1 VTRKPASADAGFFV
15 RAWDVLLPPPPP
27 GQRHGR
33 GFKNN
38 PHDQEFFMCSI
49 FGIFGLQ
56 PGDDLQALR
65 RQALDCSQRQRHRG
79 PDWSGV
85 YVDDGAILVHERLA
99 IVDPAGGSQP
109 LLSADGHLALA
120 VNGEIYNH
128 RELKQQLTQPYA
140 FQTGSD
146 CEVINAL
153 YREDAPAAL
162 LNRLNGIFAFALW
175 DKATGRVLIARDPM
189 GVCPLYWGHDQQGR
203 LRVASEMKSLADS
216 CADVAQFPP
225 GHYYDSVSGELLQYY
240 RKPWRDYAA
249 VQGVQVSKQELR
261 EAFERAV
268 HRQLMTDVPYGV
280 LLSGGLDSSLVA
292 AVAARFARKRI
303 EDNDEAEAWWPR
315 LHSFAIGLKGSPDL
329 AAAAIAA
336 ESLGTVHHGFEY
348 TFEEGLDALPEV
360 IRHIETYDV
369 TTIRAS
375 TPMFLLARR
384 IKAMGVKMVLS
395 GEGSDEIFGGYLY
408 FHKAPN
414 AREFHEELIR
424 KLDAL
429 YNYDCL
435 RANKSMMAW
444 GVEPRVPFLDVEFL
458 DVAMRMD
465 AQYKMIDKTSG
476 GATRMEKGVLREAFE
491 GYLPDSIL
499 WRQKE
504 QFSDGVGYGWIDGL
518 KAHAEAQVSDR
529 ELAAADKRF
538 PVNPPQTKE
547 AYYYRTL
554 FERVFPTPAAAETVP
569 GGKSIACSSPAA
581 IAWDASF
588 ANAADP
594 SGRAVAGVHA
604 QALGA

>member
-1 VTRKPASADAGFFV
+1 
-15 RAWDVLLPPPPP
+15 
-27 GQRHGR
+27 
-33 GFKNN
+33 
-38 PHDQEFFMCSI
+38 MCSI
-49 FGIFGLQ
+49 LGIFGLQ
-56 PGDDLQALR
+56 AGDDLHQLR
-65 RQALDCSQRQRHRG
+65 RRALELSQRQRHRG

-85 YVDDGAILVHERLA
+85 HLDDGAILVHERLA

-109 LLSADGHLALA
+109 LRSGDGELVLA

-128 RELKQQLTQPYA
+128 RELEKQLTQPYA

-146 CEVINAL
+146 CEVISAL
-153 YREDAPAAL
+153 YRAGDDVAAW
-162 LNRLNGIFAFALW
+162 LNALNGIFAFALW
-175 DKATGRVLIARDPM
+175 DRAKQRYLIARDPI
-189 GVCPLYWGHDQQGR
+189 GVCPLYWGHDADGR
-203 LRVASEMKSLADS
+203 LCVASEMKALADL

-225 GHYYDSVSGELLQYY
+225 GHYYDSALEGEGGVADGGSGPALRRYY
-240 RKPWRDYAA
+240 AKPWRDYDATQNVEVA
-249 VQGVQVSKQELR
+249 RQELR

-268 HRQLMTDVPYGV
+268 HRQLMSDVPYGV

-292 AVAARFARKRI
+292 AVAARYARRRVE
-303 EDNDEAEAWWPR
+303 EDDQAEAWWPR
-315 LHSFAIGLKGSPDL
+315 LHSFAIGLEGSPDL
-329 AAAAIAA
+329 AAAKVAA
-336 ESLGTVHHGFEY
+336 EALDTVHHGFTY

-360 IRHIETYDV
+360 IRHVETYDV

-395 GEGSDEIFGGYLY
+395 GEGSDEVFGGYLY
-408 FHKAPN
+408 FHKAPD
-414 AREFHEELIR
+414 AREFHEETIR

-429 YNYDCL
+429 HNYDCL

-465 AQYKMIDKTSG
+465 AAHKMARPRIA
-476 GATRMEKGVLREAFE
+476 GARGIEKAILREAFE
-491 GYLPDSIL
+491 GYLPESIL

-529 ELAAADKRF
+529 VFAAAASRF

-547 AYYYRTL
+547 AYLYRHI
-554 FERVFPTPAAAETVP
+554 FEQFFPGVACAQTVP

-581 IAWDASF
+581 IAWDAAF
-588 ANAADP
+588 ERMADP
-594 SGRAVAGVHA
+594 SGRAVVGVH
-604 QALGA
+604 QAA

>member
-1 VTRKPASADAGFFV
+1 
-15 RAWDVLLPPPPP
+15 
-27 GQRHGR
+27 
-33 GFKNN
+33 
-38 PHDQEFFMCSI
+38 MCSI

-65 RQALDCSQRQRHRG
+65 RQALECSQRQRHRG

-85 YVDDGAILVHERLA
+85 YVDTGAILVHERLA

-109 LLSADGHLALA
+109 LLSEDGQLALA

-128 RELKQQLTQPYA
+128 RELKAELLQPYA

-153 YREDAPAAL
+153 YREDTPASY

-175 DKATGRVLIARDPM
+175 DKTEGRVIIARDPI
-189 GVCPLYWGHDQQGR
+189 GVVPLYWGHDREGR
-203 LRVASEMKSLADS
+203 LRVASELKSLVDD
-216 CADVAQFPP
+216 CADAAQFPP
-225 GHYYDSVSGELLQYY
+225 GHWYDSATGALNRYYERAWRQYG
-240 RKPWRDYAA
+240 A
-249 VQGVQVSKQELR
+249 VEGVQVQLQELR

-292 AVAARFARKRI
+292 AVAARYARHRI
-303 EDNDEAEAWWPR
+303 EENDITEAWWPR

-329 AAAAIAA
+329 AAAEVAA
-336 ESLGTVHHGFEY
+336 AALGTVHHGFEY
-348 TFEEGLDALPEV
+348 TFDEGLDALPDV

-414 AREFHEELIR
+414 AREFHEELVR

-429 YNYDCL
+429 NNYDCL

-444 GVEPRVPFLDVEFL
+444 GVEPRVPFLDREFL

-465 AQYKMIDKTSG
+465 ARFKMVDKTSS
-476 GATRMEKGVLREAFE
+476 GATRMEKGVLREAFA
-491 GYLPDSIL
+491 GYLPESIL

-518 KAHAEAQVSDR
+518 KAHAQSQVSDR
-529 ELAAADKRF
+529 ELAAADRRY

-547 AYYYRTL
+547 AYFYRSL
-554 FERVFPTPAAAETVP
+554 FEQFFPGQAAAETVP
-569 GGKSIACSSPAA
+569 GGKSIACSSPTA

-588 ANAADP
+588 AAMADP
-594 SGRAVAGVHA
+594 SGRAITGVHA
-604 QALGA
+604 QALAS

>member
-1 VTRKPASADAGFFV
+1 
-15 RAWDVLLPPPPP
+15 
-27 GQRHGR
+27 
-33 GFKNN
+33 
-38 PHDQEFFMCSI
+38 MCSI
-49 FGIFGLQ
+49 FGIFDLQ
-56 PGDDLQALR
+56 PGDDLQLLR
-65 RQALDCSQRQRHRG
+65 RESLEASQRQRHRG

-85 YVDDGAILVHERLA
+85 YLDDGAILVHERLA

-109 LLSADGHLALA
+109 LLSEDGQLALA

-128 RELKQQLTQPYA
+128 TQLKAELQQPYA

-153 YREDAPAAL
+153 YREDEPASF

-175 DKATGRVLIARDPM
+175 DKAARRTLIARDPI
-189 GVCPLYWGHDQQGR
+189 GVCPLYWGHDKEGR
-203 LRVASEMKSLADS
+203 LRVASEMKSLIDS

-225 GHYYDSVSGELLQYY
+225 GHWYDSATGKLEKYY
-240 RKPWRDYAA
+240 ERPWRDYAA
-249 VQGVQVSKQELR
+249 VEGVQVSPTELR
-261 EAFERAV
+261 EAFEAAV

-292 AVAARFARKRI
+292 AVAARYARRRI
-303 EDNDEAEAWWPR
+303 EDGGQSEAWWPR

-329 AAAAIAA
+329 AAAAVAA
-336 ESLGTVHHGFEY
+336 EALGTVHHGFEY

-395 GEGSDEIFGGYLY
+395 GEGSDEVFGGYLY

-444 GVEPRVPFLDVEFL
+444 GVEPRVPFLDREFL
-458 DVAMRMD
+458 DVAMKMD
-465 AQYKMIDKTSG
+465 AKYKMVLKGSDG
-476 GATRMEKGVLREAFE
+476 PQRMEKGILRAAFE
-491 GYLPDSIL
+491 GYLPESIL

-547 AYYYRTL
+547 AYYYRTI
-554 FERVFPTPAAAETVP
+554 FEQFYPGLAAAETVP

-588 ANAADP
+588 AAMADP
-594 SGRAVAGVHA
+594 SGRAVAGVHHEA
-604 QALGA
+604 VDTI

>member
-1 VTRKPASADAGFFV
+1 
-15 RAWDVLLPPPPP
+15 
-27 GQRHGR
+27 
-33 GFKNN
+33 
-38 PHDQEFFMCSI
+38 MCSI

-65 RQALDCSQRQRHRG
+65 RQALEQSQRQRHRG

-85 YVDDGAILVHERLA
+85 YVDERAILVHERLA

-109 LLSADGHLALA
+109 LLSEDGTLALA

-128 RELKQQLTQPYA
+128 RELKQELVQPYA

-153 YREDAPAAL
+153 YREDEPASF

-175 DKATGRVLIARDPM
+175 DKRAGRAIIARDPI
-189 GVCPLYWGHDQQGR
+189 GVVPLYWGHDKQGR
-203 LRVASEMKSLADS
+203 LCVASEMKSLADT

-225 GHYYDSVSGELLQYY
+225 GHWYDSATGALTRYY
-240 RKPWRDYAA
+240 ERPWRDYDA
-249 VQGVQVSKQELR
+249 VQGVEVSRQELR
-261 EAFERAV
+261 EAFEAAV

-292 AVAARFARKRI
+292 AVAARYARHRI
-303 EDNDEAEAWWPR
+303 EDGDRSEAWWPR
-315 LHSFAIGLKGSPDL
+315 LHSFAIGLAGSPDL
-329 AAAAIAA
+329 AAAKIAA
-336 ESLGTVHHGFEY
+336 DMLGTVHHGFEY

-414 AREFHEELIR
+414 AREFHEELVR

-429 YNYDCL
+429 NNYDCL

-444 GVEPRVPFLDVEFL
+444 GVEPRVPFLDRAFL

-465 AQYKMIDKTSG
+465 ASHKMVDKASG
-476 GATRMEKGVLREAFE
+476 RIEKAVLREAFE
-491 GYLPDSIL
+491 GYLPKEIL

-538 PVNPPQTKE
+538 TYNPPQTKE
-547 AYYYRTL
+547 AYYYRSL
-554 FERVFPTPAAAETVP
+554 FEQFYPTPAAAETVP

-588 ANAADP
+588 ATMADP

-604 QALGA
+604 QALAG

>member
-1 VTRKPASADAGFFV
+1 
-15 RAWDVLLPPPPP
+15 
-27 GQRHGR
+27 
-33 GFKNN
+33 
-38 PHDQEFFMCSI
+38 MCSI

-56 PGDDLQALR
+56 PGDDLAALR
-65 RQALDCSQRQRHRG
+65 RQSLELSQSQRHRG
-79 PDWSGV
+79 PDWSGIH
-85 YVDDGAILVHERLA
+85 VDAGAILVHERLA

-109 LLSADGHLALA
+109 LRSEDGALALA

-128 RELKQQLTQPYA
+128 RELKAGLRQPYA

-153 YREDAPAAL
+153 YREDAPASW

-175 DKATGRVLIARDPM
+175 DAQARRVLVARDPL
-189 GVCPLYWGHDQQGR
+189 GVVPLYWGHDREGR
-203 LRVASEMKSLADS
+203 LCVASEMKALAPV
-216 CADVAQFPP
+216 CADVAQVPP
-225 GHYYDSVSGELLQYY
+225 GHWYECSVDDEGRMQGELRRYY
-240 RKPWRDYAA
+240 ERPWRDYDAVRGVEVDAA
-249 VQGVQVSKQELR
+249 ELR
-261 EAFERAV
+261 GAFEAAV

-292 AVAARFARKRI
+292 AVAARYARRRV
-303 EDNDEAEAWWPR
+303 EDDDASEAWWPR
-315 LHSFAIGLKGSPDL
+315 LHSFAIGLEGSPDL
-329 AAAAIAA
+329 AAAKVAA
-336 ESLGTVHHGFEY
+336 DMLGTVHHGFTY
-348 TFEEGLDALPEV
+348 SLQEGLDALPEV

-375 TPMFLLARR
+375 TPMYLLARR

-408 FHKAPN
+408 FHKAPD
-414 AREFHEELIR
+414 ARAFHEELVR

-429 YNYDCL
+429 HNYDCL

-444 GVEPRVPFLDVEFL
+444 GVEPRVPFLDREFL

-465 AQYKMIDKTSG
+465 AAHKMVLRGSD
-476 GATRMEKGVLREAFE
+476 GAQRMEKGILREAFA
-491 GYLPDSIL
+491 GYLPEEIL

-529 ELAAADKRF
+529 ELAAASRRF
-538 PVNPPQTKE
+538 PLNPPQTKE
-547 AYYYRTL
+547 AYLYRAL
-554 FERVFPTPAAAETVP
+554 FERFYPGPACAQTVP

-588 ANAADP
+588 AAMADP

-604 QALGA
+604 HAAAGAGTKAQAPEREAAAS

>member
-1 VTRKPASADAGFFV
+1 
-15 RAWDVLLPPPPP
+15 
-27 GQRHGR
+27 
-33 GFKNN
+33 
-38 PHDQEFFMCSI
+38 MCSI

-56 PGDDLQALR
+56 PGDDLQDLR
-65 RQALDCSQRQRHRG
+65 RQALDLSQRQRHRG

-85 YVDDGAILVHERLA
+85 YVDQGAILVHERLA

-109 LLSADGHLALA
+109 LLSQDGQLALA

-128 RELKQQLTQPYA
+128 GALKQELSGGYA
-140 FQTGSD
+140 FQTASD

-153 YREDAPAAL
+153 YREDAPESF

-175 DKATGRVLIARDPM
+175 DKAQGRAIIARDPI
-189 GVCPLYWGHDQQGR
+189 GVVPLYWGHDREGR
-203 LRVASEMKSLADS
+203 LRVASEMKALVDD
-216 CADVAQFPP
+216 CADLAQFPP
-225 GHYYDSVSGELLQYY
+225 GHWYDTATGELRRYY
-240 RKPWRDYAA
+240 QRPWRDYDA
-249 VQGVQVSKQELR
+249 VQGVEVSPDALR
-261 EAFERAV
+261 EAFEAAV

-292 AVAARFARKRI
+292 AVAARYARHRV
-303 EDNDEAEAWWPR
+303 EDGDQTEAWWPR

-329 AAAAIAA
+329 AAAEVAA
-336 ESLGTVHHGFEY
+336 KALGTVHHGFEY

-395 GEGSDEIFGGYLY
+395 GEGSDEVFGGYLY

-414 AREFHEELIR
+414 AREFHEELVR

-429 YNYDCL
+429 NNYDCL

-444 GVEPRVPFLDVEFL
+444 GVEPRVPFLDREFL

-465 AQYKMIDKTSG
+465 AAHKMVRKGDAG
-476 GATRMEKGVLREAFE
+476 PQRMEKGVLRQAFD
-491 GYLPDSIL
+491 GYLPEQIL

-529 ELAAADKRF
+529 ELAAAGKRF

-547 AYYYRTL
+547 AYFYRSV
-554 FERVFPTPAAAETVP
+554 FERFFPTPAAAETVP

-588 ANAADP
+588 ANMADP
-594 SGRAVAGVHA
+594 SGRAVAGVHNEA
-604 QALGA
+604 IESATALAG